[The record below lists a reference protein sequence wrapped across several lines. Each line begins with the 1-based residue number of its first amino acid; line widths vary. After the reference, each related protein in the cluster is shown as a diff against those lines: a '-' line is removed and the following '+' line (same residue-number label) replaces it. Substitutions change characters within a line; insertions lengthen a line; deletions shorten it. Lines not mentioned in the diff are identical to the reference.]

1 MQVNE
6 PASDRSARETPRL
19 YVRQEDRYEDLSSS
33 ASAFLI
39 VGIVM
44 SVLTLLS
51 FGQQLHLPFALPT
64 TALMRFFLL
73 IFALGAFG
81 LYWKTRREASRA
93 YSHIE
98 EEQRIT
104 EELESWFLA
113 SYAPEQIDLEILGA
127 TRHPLRAEALALKR
141 FDFIQDCFLQRYD
154 GMDEGYI
161 EALSEELY
169 KKLFES
175 GHYGKAV
182 LKKTDAPV
190 SAAPQDMTQGDEA
203 AGYNTA
209 PQDSAQENAAAAYN
223 TAPQDIAT
231 GNEEMQPVDAVQSAE
246 IPETAAYSTEPQTMA
261 PENEADAYHA
271 VPPDTAQENEAAAY
285 NAEPQD
291 TAQENEAVAYNA
303 EPQPMEQ
310 AEAVPSEHEAETAD
324 SAETLYAVVSATE
337 DAAAASA
344 ETEAAARDEAPVE

>member
-6 PASDRSARETPRL
+6 PASDRTARETPRL

-73 IFALGAFG
+73 VFAIGAFG

-113 SYAPEQIDLEILGA
+113 SYAPEQIDFEILGA

-182 LKKTDAPV
+182 LKKADAAV
-190 SAAPQDMTQGDEA
+190 SEEQRSE
-203 AGYNTA
+203 TA
-209 PQDSAQENAAAAYN
+209 PQNAAL
-223 TAPQDIAT
+223 QDIAT
-231 GNEEMQPVDAVQSAE
+231 AGEEMQPADAVQSAE
-246 IPETAAYSTEPQTMA
+246 IPEAAT
-261 PENEADAYHA
+261 
-271 VPPDTAQENEAAAY
+271 Y

-291 TAQENEAVAYNA
+291 MTQMNEVTQTAEAT
-303 EPQPMEQ
+303 Q

-324 SAETLYAVVSATE
+324 SAETLSAVVSATE

>member
-6 PASDRSARETPRL
+6 PASDRTARETPRL

-73 IFALGAFG
+73 IFAIGAFG

-113 SYAPEQIDLEILGA
+113 NYAPEQIDLEILGA

-182 LKKTDAPV
+182 LKKADAAV
-190 SAAPQDMTQGDEA
+190 SEEQRSETAPQNAAPQDM
-203 AGYNTA
+203 
-209 PQDSAQENAAAAYN
+209 AQAS
-223 TAPQDIAT
+223 
-231 GNEEMQPVDAVQSAE
+231 EEMQPVDAVQSAE
-246 IPETAAYSTEPQTMA
+246 IPETAAY
-261 PENEADAYHA
+261 
-271 VPPDTAQENEAAAY
+271 

-291 TAQENEAVAYNA
+291 MTQGADAPLPVKMTQTAELPETVAYNT
-303 EPQPMEQ
+303 EPQDMTQVNEVTQTAEAAQ

-324 SAETLYAVVSATE
+324 SAETLSAVVSATE

>member
-6 PASDRSARETPRL
+6 PASDRTARETPRL

-73 IFALGAFG
+73 VFAIGAFG

-113 SYAPEQIDLEILGA
+113 NYAPEQIDLEILGA

-182 LKKTDAPV
+182 LKKADAAV
-190 SAAPQDMTQGDEA
+190 SEEQRSE
-203 AGYNTA
+203 TA
-209 PQDSAQENAAAAYN
+209 PQNAAL
-223 TAPQDIAT
+223 QDIAT
-231 GNEEMQPVDAVQSAE
+231 AGEEMQPADAVQSAE
-246 IPETAAYSTEPQTMA
+246 IPETVTYK
-261 PENEADAYHA
+261 
-271 VPPDTAQENEAAAY
+271 
-285 NAEPQD
+285 AEPQD
-291 TAQENEAVAYNA
+291 MTQGADAPLPVKMTQTAELPETVAYNT
-303 EPQPMEQ
+303 EPQDMTQVNEVTQTAEATQ

-324 SAETLYAVVSATE
+324 SAETLSAVVSATE

>member
-6 PASDRSARETPRL
+6 PASDRTARETPRL

-73 IFALGAFG
+73 VFAIGAFG

-113 SYAPEQIDLEILGA
+113 SYAPEQIDFEILGA

-182 LKKTDAPV
+182 LKKADAAV
-190 SAAPQDMTQGDEA
+190 SEEQRSETAPHNAAPQDM
-203 AGYNTA
+203 
-209 PQDSAQENAAAAYN
+209 AQAS
-223 TAPQDIAT
+223 
-231 GNEEMQPVDAVQSAE
+231 EEMQPADAVQSAE
-246 IPETAAYSTEPQTMA
+246 IPETVT
-261 PENEADAYHA
+261 
-271 VPPDTAQENEAAAY
+271 Y

-291 TAQENEAVAYNA
+291 MTQGADAPLPVKMTQTAELPETVAYNM
-303 EPQPMEQ
+303 EPQDMTQVNEVTQTAEAAQ
-310 AEAVPSEHEAETAD
+310 AEAVPSEHEADTAG
-324 SAETLYAVVSATE
+324 SAETLSAVVSATE

-344 ETEAAARDEAPVE
+344 ETEAAARDEAPVEQF

>member
-6 PASDRSARETPRL
+6 PASDRTARETPRL

-73 IFALGAFG
+73 VFAIGAFG

-113 SYAPEQIDLEILGA
+113 SYAPEQIDFEILGA

-182 LKKTDAPV
+182 LKKADAAV
-190 SAAPQDMTQGDEA
+190 SEEQRSETAPHNAAPQDMAQ
-203 AGYNTA
+203 AG
-209 PQDSAQENAAAAYN
+209 
-223 TAPQDIAT
+223 
-231 GNEEMQPVDAVQSAE
+231 EEMQPVDAVQSAE

-285 NAEPQD
+285 NAAPLD

-303 EPQPMEQ
+303 APQPVAQ

-324 SAETLYAVVSATE
+324 SAETLSAVVSATE

-344 ETEAAARDEAPVE
+344 ETEAAARDEAPVEQF

>member
-6 PASDRSARETPRL
+6 PASDRTARETPRL

-73 IFALGAFG
+73 IFAIGAFG

-113 SYAPEQIDLEILGA
+113 NYAPEQIDLEILGA

-182 LKKTDAPV
+182 LKKADAAV
-190 SAAPQDMTQGDEA
+190 SEEQRSETAPQNAAPQ
-203 AGYNTA
+203 NR
-209 PQDSAQENAAAAYN
+209 AQAS
-223 TAPQDIAT
+223 
-231 GNEEMQPVDAVQSAE
+231 EEMQPVDAVQSAE
-246 IPETAAYSTEPQTMA
+246 IPEAAT
-261 PENEADAYHA
+261 
-271 VPPDTAQENEAAAY
+271 Y

-291 TAQENEAVAYNA
+291 MTQGADAPLPAEMTQTAEAA
-303 EPQPMEQ
+303 Q
-310 AEAVPSEHEAETAD
+310 AEAVPTEHEAETAD

>member
-6 PASDRSARETPRL
+6 PASDRTARETPRL

-73 IFALGAFG
+73 VFAIGAFG

-113 SYAPEQIDLEILGA
+113 SYAPEQIDFEILGA

-182 LKKTDAPV
+182 LKKADAAV
-190 SAAPQDMTQGDEA
+190 SEEQRSETAPHNAAPQDM
-203 AGYNTA
+203 
-209 PQDSAQENAAAAYN
+209 AQAS
-223 TAPQDIAT
+223 
-231 GNEEMQPVDAVQSAE
+231 EEMQPADAVQSAE
-246 IPETAAYSTEPQTMA
+246 IPETVT
-261 PENEADAYHA
+261 
-271 VPPDTAQENEAAAY
+271 Y

-291 TAQENEAVAYNA
+291 MTQGADAPLPVKMTQTAELPETVAYNT
-303 EPQPMEQ
+303 EPQDMTQVNEVTQTAEATQ

-324 SAETLYAVVSATE
+324 SAETLSAVVSATE

>member
-6 PASDRSARETPRL
+6 PASDRTARETPRL

-73 IFALGAFG
+73 IFAIGAFG

-113 SYAPEQIDLEILGA
+113 NYAPEQIDLEILGA

-182 LKKTDAPV
+182 LKKAAVAVSEEQRSETAPQN
-190 SAAPQDMTQGDEA
+190 AAPQDM
-203 AGYNTA
+203 
-209 PQDSAQENAAAAYN
+209 AQAS
-223 TAPQDIAT
+223 
-231 GNEEMQPVDAVQSAE
+231 EEMQPVDAVQSAE
-246 IPETAAYSTEPQTMA
+246 IPETVAYNTEPQDMTQM
-261 PENEADAYHA
+261 NE
-271 VPPDTAQENEAAAY
+271 VTQTAEAA
-285 NAEPQD
+285 
-291 TAQENEAVAYNA
+291 
-303 EPQPMEQ
+303 Q

-324 SAETLYAVVSATE
+324 SAETLSAVVSATE

>member
-6 PASDRSARETPRL
+6 PASDRTARETPRL

-73 IFALGAFG
+73 VFAIGAFG

-113 SYAPEQIDLEILGA
+113 NYAPEQIDLEILGA

-182 LKKTDAPV
+182 LKKADAAV
-190 SAAPQDMTQGDEA
+190 SEEQRSE
-203 AGYNTA
+203 TA
-209 PQDSAQENAAAAYN
+209 PQNAAL
-223 TAPQDIAT
+223 QDIAT
-231 GNEEMQPVDAVQSAE
+231 AGEEMQPADAVQSAE
-246 IPETAAYSTEPQTMA
+246 IPEAAT
-261 PENEADAYHA
+261 
-271 VPPDTAQENEAAAY
+271 Y

-291 TAQENEAVAYNA
+291 MTQMNEVTQTAEAA
-303 EPQPMEQ
+303 Q

-324 SAETLYAVVSATE
+324 SAETLSAVVSATE
-337 DAAAASA
+337 DAAVASA

>member
-6 PASDRSARETPRL
+6 PASDRTARETPRL

-73 IFALGAFG
+73 VFAIGAFG

-182 LKKTDAPV
+182 LKKADAAV
-190 SAAPQDMTQGDEA
+190 SEEQRSE
-203 AGYNTA
+203 TA
-209 PQDSAQENAAAAYN
+209 PQNAAL
-223 TAPQDIAT
+223 QDIAT
-231 GNEEMQPVDAVQSAE
+231 AGEEMQPADAVQSAE
-246 IPETAAYSTEPQTMA
+246 IPEAAT
-261 PENEADAYHA
+261 
-271 VPPDTAQENEAAAY
+271 Y

-291 TAQENEAVAYNA
+291 MTQMNEVTQTAEAA
-303 EPQPMEQ
+303 Q

-324 SAETLYAVVSATE
+324 SAETLSAVVSATE

>member
-6 PASDRSARETPRL
+6 PASDRTARETPRL

-73 IFALGAFG
+73 VFAIGAFG

-113 SYAPEQIDLEILGA
+113 SYAPEQIDFEILGA

-182 LKKTDAPV
+182 LKKADAAV
-190 SAAPQDMTQGDEA
+190 SEEQRSETAPHNAAPQDM
-203 AGYNTA
+203 
-209 PQDSAQENAAAAYN
+209 AQAS
-223 TAPQDIAT
+223 
-231 GNEEMQPVDAVQSAE
+231 EEMQPADAVQSAE
-246 IPETAAYSTEPQTMA
+246 IPETVT
-261 PENEADAYHA
+261 
-271 VPPDTAQENEAAAY
+271 Y

-291 TAQENEAVAYNA
+291 MTQGADAPLPVKMTQTAELPETVAYNT
-303 EPQPMEQ
+303 EPQDMTQVNEVTQTAEAAQ
-310 AEAVPSEHEAETAD
+310 AEAVPSEHEAETVD
-324 SAETLYAVVSATE
+324 SAETLSAVVSATE

-344 ETEAAARDEAPVE
+344 ETEAAVRDEAPVEQF

>member
-6 PASDRSARETPRL
+6 PASDRTARETPHL

-73 IFALGAFG
+73 VFAIGAFG
-81 LYWKTRREASRA
+81 LYWKTHREASRA

-141 FDFIQDCFLQRYD
+141 FDFIQDCFLQRY

-182 LKKTDAPV
+182 LKKADAAV
-190 SAAPQDMTQGDEA
+190 SEEQRSETAPQNAAPQDM
-203 AGYNTA
+203 
-209 PQDSAQENAAAAYN
+209 AQAS
-223 TAPQDIAT
+223 
-231 GNEEMQPVDAVQSAE
+231 EEMQPVDAVQSAE

-261 PENEADAYHA
+261 PENKADAYNA
-271 VPPDTAQENEAAAY
+271 APP
-285 NAEPQD
+285 D

-303 EPQPMEQ
+303 EPQTMEQ

-324 SAETLYAVVSATE
+324 SAETLSAVVSATE

-344 ETEAAARDEAPVE
+344 ETEAAARDEASVEQS

>member
-6 PASDRSARETPRL
+6 PASDRTARETPRL

-73 IFALGAFG
+73 VFAIGAFG

-113 SYAPEQIDLEILGA
+113 SYAPEQIDFEILGA

-182 LKKTDAPV
+182 LKKAAVAVSEEQRSETAPHN
-190 SAAPQDMTQGDEA
+190 AAPQDM
-203 AGYNTA
+203 
-209 PQDSAQENAAAAYN
+209 AQAS
-223 TAPQDIAT
+223 
-231 GNEEMQPVDAVQSAE
+231 EEMQPADAVQSAE
-246 IPETAAYSTEPQTMA
+246 IPEAAT
-261 PENEADAYHA
+261 
-271 VPPDTAQENEAAAY
+271 Y

-291 TAQENEAVAYNA
+291 MTQVNEVTQTAEAT
-303 EPQPMEQ
+303 Q

-324 SAETLYAVVSATE
+324 SAETLSAVVSATE

>member
-6 PASDRSARETPRL
+6 PASDRTARETPRL

-73 IFALGAFG
+73 IFAIGAFG

-182 LKKTDAPV
+182 LKKADAAV
-190 SAAPQDMTQGDEA
+190 SEEQRSETAPQNAAPQDMAQ
-203 AGYNTA
+203 AG
-209 PQDSAQENAAAAYN
+209 
-223 TAPQDIAT
+223 
-231 GNEEMQPVDAVQSAE
+231 EEMQPAEAAQPAE
-246 IPETAAYSTEPQTMA
+246 IPETVAYNTEPQDMTQV
-261 PENEADAYHA
+261 NE
-271 VPPDTAQENEAAAY
+271 VTQTAEA
-285 NAEPQD
+285 
-291 TAQENEAVAYNA
+291 T
-303 EPQPMEQ
+303 Q
-310 AEAVPSEHEAETAD
+310 AEAVPTEHEAETAD
-324 SAETLYAVVSATE
+324 SAETLSAVVSATE

-344 ETEAAARDEAPVE
+344 ETEAAARDEAPVEQF

>member
-6 PASDRSARETPRL
+6 PASDRTARETPRL

-73 IFALGAFG
+73 IFAIGAFG

-113 SYAPEQIDLEILGA
+113 NYAPEQIDLEILGA

-182 LKKTDAPV
+182 LKKADA
-190 SAAPQDMTQGDEA
+190 AASEEQRSE
-203 AGYNTA
+203 TA
-209 PQDSAQENAAAAYN
+209 PHNA
-223 TAPQDIAT
+223 APQDIAT
-231 GNEEMQPVDAVQSAE
+231 AGEEMQPVDAVQSAE

-285 NAEPQD
+285 NAAPLD

-303 EPQPMEQ
+303 APQPMAQ

-324 SAETLYAVVSATE
+324 SAETLSAVVSATE

-344 ETEAAARDEAPVE
+344 ETEAAARDEAPVEQF

>member
-1 MQVNE
+1 MNIYEQLQAV
-6 PASDRSARETPRL
+6 
-19 YVRQEDRYEDLSSS
+19 EDRYEELSSS

-73 IFALGAFG
+73 VFAIGAFG

-113 SYAPEQIDLEILGA
+113 SYAPEQIDFEILGA

-182 LKKTDAPV
+182 LKKAAVAVSEEQRSETAPHN
-190 SAAPQDMTQGDEA
+190 AAPQDM
-203 AGYNTA
+203 
-209 PQDSAQENAAAAYN
+209 AQAS
-223 TAPQDIAT
+223 
-231 GNEEMQPVDAVQSAE
+231 EEMQPADAVQSAE
-246 IPETAAYSTEPQTMA
+246 IPETVT
-261 PENEADAYHA
+261 
-271 VPPDTAQENEAAAY
+271 Y

-291 TAQENEAVAYNA
+291 MTQGADAPLPVKMTQTAELPETVAYNT
-303 EPQPMEQ
+303 EPQDMTQVNEVTQTAEATQ

-324 SAETLYAVVSATE
+324 SAETLSAVVSATE

>member
-6 PASDRSARETPRL
+6 PASDRTARETPRL

-73 IFALGAFG
+73 VFAIGAFG

-113 SYAPEQIDLEILGA
+113 SYAPEQIDFEILGA

-182 LKKTDAPV
+182 LKKAAVAVSEEQRSETAPHN
-190 SAAPQDMTQGDEA
+190 AAPQDM
-203 AGYNTA
+203 
-209 PQDSAQENAAAAYN
+209 AQAS
-223 TAPQDIAT
+223 
-231 GNEEMQPVDAVQSAE
+231 EEMQPADAVQSAE
-246 IPETAAYSTEPQTMA
+246 IPETVT
-261 PENEADAYHA
+261 
-271 VPPDTAQENEAAAY
+271 Y

-291 TAQENEAVAYNA
+291 MTQVNEVTQTAEAT
-303 EPQPMEQ
+303 Q

-324 SAETLYAVVSATE
+324 SAETLSAVVSATE

>member
-6 PASDRSARETPRL
+6 PASDRTARETPRL

-73 IFALGAFG
+73 VFAIGAFG

-182 LKKTDAPV
+182 LKKADAAV
-190 SAAPQDMTQGDEA
+190 SEEQRSETAPQNAAPQDM
-203 AGYNTA
+203 
-209 PQDSAQENAAAAYN
+209 AQA
-223 TAPQDIAT
+223 
-231 GNEEMQPVDAVQSAE
+231 NEEMRPVDAVQSAE
-246 IPETAAYSTEPQTMA
+246 IPETATYSTEPQTMA
-261 PENEADAYHA
+261 PENETD
-271 VPPDTAQENEAAAY
+271 AY

>member
-6 PASDRSARETPRL
+6 PASDRTARETPRL

-73 IFALGAFG
+73 VFAIGAFG

-182 LKKTDAPV
+182 LKKADAAV
-190 SAAPQDMTQGDEA
+190 SEEQRSETAPQNAAPQDMAQ
-203 AGYNTA
+203 AG
-209 PQDSAQENAAAAYN
+209 
-223 TAPQDIAT
+223 
-231 GNEEMQPVDAVQSAE
+231 EEMQPAEAAQPAE
-246 IPETAAYSTEPQTMA
+246 IPETVAYNTEPQDMTQV
-261 PENEADAYHA
+261 NE
-271 VPPDTAQENEAAAY
+271 VTQTAEAA
-285 NAEPQD
+285 
-291 TAQENEAVAYNA
+291 
-303 EPQPMEQ
+303 Q

-324 SAETLYAVVSATE
+324 SAETLSAVVSATE

>member
-6 PASDRSARETPRL
+6 PASDRSSRETPRL

-73 IFALGAFG
+73 IFAIGAFG

-113 SYAPEQIDLEILGA
+113 NYAPEQIDLEILGA

-182 LKKTDAPV
+182 LKKAAVAVSEEQRSETAPHN
-190 SAAPQDMTQGDEA
+190 AAPQDM
-203 AGYNTA
+203 
-209 PQDSAQENAAAAYN
+209 AQAS
-223 TAPQDIAT
+223 
-231 GNEEMQPVDAVQSAE
+231 EEMQPADAVQSAE
-246 IPETAAYSTEPQTMA
+246 IPEAATYNAEPQDMTS
-261 PENEADAYHA
+261 ENEADAYHA
-271 VPPDTAQENEAAAY
+271 APPDTAQENEAAAY
-285 NAEPQD
+285 NVAPQ
-291 TAQENEAVAYNA
+291 TPA
-303 EPQPMEQ
+303 Q
-310 AEAVPSEHEAETAD
+310 AETVPSEHKAETAD
-324 SAETLYAVVSATE
+324 SAETLSAVVSATE

>member
-6 PASDRSARETPRL
+6 PASDRTARETPRL

-73 IFALGAFG
+73 VFAIGAFG

-182 LKKTDAPV
+182 LKKADAAV
-190 SAAPQDMTQGDEA
+190 SEEPRSETAPQNAAPQ
-203 AGYNTA
+203 NR
-209 PQDSAQENAAAAYN
+209 AQAS
-223 TAPQDIAT
+223 
-231 GNEEMQPVDAVQSAE
+231 EEMQPVDAVQSAE
-246 IPETAAYSTEPQTMA
+246 IPETVT
-261 PENEADAYHA
+261 
-271 VPPDTAQENEAAAY
+271 Y

-291 TAQENEAVAYNA
+291 MTQGADAPLPVKMTQTAELPETVAYNT
-303 EPQPMEQ
+303 EPQDMTQVNEVTQTAEAAQ

-324 SAETLYAVVSATE
+324 SAETLSAVVSATE

>member
-6 PASDRSARETPRL
+6 PASDRTARETPRL

-73 IFALGAFG
+73 IFAIGAFG

-113 SYAPEQIDLEILGA
+113 NYAPEQIDLEILGA

-182 LKKTDAPV
+182 LKKADAAV
-190 SAAPQDMTQGDEA
+190 SEEQRSE
-203 AGYNTA
+203 TA
-209 PQDSAQENAAAAYN
+209 PQNAAL
-223 TAPQDIAT
+223 QDIAT
-231 GNEEMQPVDAVQSAE
+231 AGEEMQPADAVQSAE
-246 IPETAAYSTEPQTMA
+246 IPEAAT
-261 PENEADAYHA
+261 
-271 VPPDTAQENEAAAY
+271 Y

-291 TAQENEAVAYNA
+291 MTQMNEVTQTAEAA
-303 EPQPMEQ
+303 Q

-324 SAETLYAVVSATE
+324 SAETLSAVVSATE

>member
-6 PASDRSARETPRL
+6 PASDRTARETPRL

-73 IFALGAFG
+73 VFAIGAFG

-113 SYAPEQIDLEILGA
+113 SYAPEQIDFEILGA

-182 LKKTDAPV
+182 LKKADAAV
-190 SAAPQDMTQGDEA
+190 SEEQRSE
-203 AGYNTA
+203 TA
-209 PQDSAQENAAAAYN
+209 PQNAAL
-223 TAPQDIAT
+223 QDIAT
-231 GNEEMQPVDAVQSAE
+231 AGEEMQPADAVQSAE
-246 IPETAAYSTEPQTMA
+246 IPEAAT
-261 PENEADAYHA
+261 
-271 VPPDTAQENEAAAY
+271 Y

-291 TAQENEAVAYNA
+291 MTQVNEVTQTAEAT
-303 EPQPMEQ
+303 Q
-310 AEAVPSEHEAETAD
+310 AEAVPTEHEAETAD
-324 SAETLYAVVSATE
+324 SAETLPATKRRSNNPRQSE
-337 DAAAASA
+337 DAAPLIRSKKVRSFDLTFFVPVSLYSLRSASIGFS
-344 ETEAAARDEAPVE
+344 AAARFAGM

>member
-6 PASDRSARETPRL
+6 PASDRTARETPRL

-73 IFALGAFG
+73 IFAIGAFG

-98 EEQRIT
+98 EEQHIT

-113 SYAPEQIDLEILGA
+113 NYAPEQIDLEILGA

-182 LKKTDAPV
+182 LKKADAAV
-190 SAAPQDMTQGDEA
+190 SEEQRSE
-203 AGYNTA
+203 TA
-209 PQDSAQENAAAAYN
+209 PQNAAL
-223 TAPQDIAT
+223 QDIAT
-231 GNEEMQPVDAVQSAE
+231 AGEEMQPADAVQSAE
-246 IPETAAYSTEPQTMA
+246 IPEAAT
-261 PENEADAYHA
+261 
-271 VPPDTAQENEAAAY
+271 Y

-291 TAQENEAVAYNA
+291 MTQGADAPLPVKMTQTAELPETVAYNT
-303 EPQPMEQ
+303 EPQDMTQVNEVTQTAEATQ

-324 SAETLYAVVSATE
+324 SAETLSAVVSATE

>member
-6 PASDRSARETPRL
+6 PASDRTARETPRL

-73 IFALGAFG
+73 VFAIGAFG

-182 LKKTDAPV
+182 LKKADAAV
-190 SAAPQDMTQGDEA
+190 SEEQRSETAPQNAAPQDMAQ
-203 AGYNTA
+203 AG
-209 PQDSAQENAAAAYN
+209 
-223 TAPQDIAT
+223 
-231 GNEEMQPVDAVQSAE
+231 EEMQPAEAAQPAE
-246 IPETAAYSTEPQTMA
+246 IPETVAYNTEPQDMTQV
-261 PENEADAYHA
+261 NE
-271 VPPDTAQENEAAAY
+271 VTQTSEAA
-285 NAEPQD
+285 
-291 TAQENEAVAYNA
+291 
-303 EPQPMEQ
+303 Q
-310 AEAVPSEHEAETAD
+310 AEAVPSEHKAETAD
-324 SAETLYAVVSATE
+324 SAETLSAVVSATE

>member
-6 PASDRSARETPRL
+6 PASDRTARETPRL

-73 IFALGAFG
+73 VFAIGAFG

-113 SYAPEQIDLEILGA
+113 SYAPEQIDFEILGA

-182 LKKTDAPV
+182 LKKADAAV
-190 SAAPQDMTQGDEA
+190 SEEQRSETAPHNAAPQDM
-203 AGYNTA
+203 
-209 PQDSAQENAAAAYN
+209 AQAS
-223 TAPQDIAT
+223 
-231 GNEEMQPVDAVQSAE
+231 EEMQPADAVQSAE
-246 IPETAAYSTEPQTMA
+246 IPETVT
-261 PENEADAYHA
+261 
-271 VPPDTAQENEAAAY
+271 Y

-291 TAQENEAVAYNA
+291 MTQGADAPLPVKMTQTAELPETVAYNT
-303 EPQPMEQ
+303 EPQDMTQVNEVTQTAEAAQ
-310 AEAVPSEHEAETAD
+310 AEAVPSDHEAETAD
-324 SAETLYAVVSATE
+324 SAETLSAVVSATE

>member
-6 PASDRSARETPRL
+6 PASDRTARETPRL

-73 IFALGAFG
+73 VFAIGAFG

-113 SYAPEQIDLEILGA
+113 SYAPEQIDFEILGA

-182 LKKTDAPV
+182 LKKAAVAVSEEQRSETAPHN
-190 SAAPQDMTQGDEA
+190 AAPQDM
-203 AGYNTA
+203 
-209 PQDSAQENAAAAYN
+209 AQAS
-223 TAPQDIAT
+223 
-231 GNEEMQPVDAVQSAE
+231 EEMQPADAVQSAE
-246 IPETAAYSTEPQTMA
+246 IPETVT
-261 PENEADAYHA
+261 
-271 VPPDTAQENEAAAY
+271 Y

-291 TAQENEAVAYNA
+291 MTQGADAPLPVKMTQTAELPETVAYNT
-303 EPQPMEQ
+303 EPQDMTQVNEVTQTAEATQ

-324 SAETLYAVVSATE
+324 SAETLSAVVSATE

-344 ETEAAARDEAPVE
+344 ETEAAARNEAPVE

>member
-6 PASDRSARETPRL
+6 PASDRTARETPRL

-73 IFALGAFG
+73 VFAIGAFG

-113 SYAPEQIDLEILGA
+113 NYAPEQIDLEILGA

-154 GMDEGYI
+154 SMDEGYI

-182 LKKTDAPV
+182 LKKAAVAVSEEQRSETAPHN
-190 SAAPQDMTQGDEA
+190 AAPQDM
-203 AGYNTA
+203 
-209 PQDSAQENAAAAYN
+209 AQAS
-223 TAPQDIAT
+223 
-231 GNEEMQPVDAVQSAE
+231 EEMQPVNAVQSAE

-285 NAEPQD
+285 NAAPLD

-303 EPQPMEQ
+303 APQPMAQ

-324 SAETLYAVVSATE
+324 SAETLSAVVSATE

>member
-6 PASDRSARETPRL
+6 PASDRTARETPRL

-73 IFALGAFG
+73 VFAIGAFG

-113 SYAPEQIDLEILGA
+113 SYAPEQIDFEILGA

-182 LKKTDAPV
+182 LKKAAVAVSEEQRSETAPHN
-190 SAAPQDMTQGDEA
+190 AEPQDMTQGADA
-203 AGYNTA
+203 PLPVKMTQTA
-209 PQDSAQENAAAAYN
+209 ELPETVAYN
-223 TAPQDIAT
+223 T
-231 GNEEMQPVDAVQSAE
+231 
-246 IPETAAYSTEPQTMA
+246 
-261 PENEADAYHA
+261 
-271 VPPDTAQENEAAAY
+271 
-285 NAEPQD
+285 EPQD
-291 TAQENEAVAYNA
+291 MTQVNEVTQTAEAA
-303 EPQPMEQ
+303 Q

-324 SAETLYAVVSATE
+324 SAETLSAVVSATE

>member
-6 PASDRSARETPRL
+6 PASDRTARETPRL

-73 IFALGAFG
+73 VFAIGAFG

-182 LKKTDAPV
+182 LKKADV
-190 SAAPQDMTQGDEA
+190 AASEEQRSE
-203 AGYNTA
+203 TA
-209 PQDSAQENAAAAYN
+209 PQNA
-223 TAPQDIAT
+223 APQDIAT
-231 GNEEMQPVDAVQSAE
+231 AGEEMQPVDAVQSAE

-261 PENEADAYHA
+261 PENE
-271 VPPDTAQENEAAAY
+271 VTQTAEAA
-285 NAEPQD
+285 
-291 TAQENEAVAYNA
+291 
-303 EPQPMEQ
+303 Q

-324 SAETLYAVVSATE
+324 SAETLSTVVSATE

>member
-6 PASDRSARETPRL
+6 PASDRTARETPRL

-73 IFALGAFG
+73 IFAIGAFG

-113 SYAPEQIDLEILGA
+113 NYAPEQIDLEILGA

-182 LKKTDAPV
+182 LKKADAAV
-190 SAAPQDMTQGDEA
+190 SEEQRSE
-203 AGYNTA
+203 TA
-209 PQDSAQENAAAAYN
+209 PQNAAL
-223 TAPQDIAT
+223 QDIAT
-231 GNEEMQPVDAVQSAE
+231 AGEEMQPADAVQSAE
-246 IPETAAYSTEPQTMA
+246 IPEAAT
-261 PENEADAYHA
+261 
-271 VPPDTAQENEAAAY
+271 Y

-291 TAQENEAVAYNA
+291 MTQVNEVTQTAEAA
-303 EPQPMEQ
+303 Q

>member
-6 PASDRSARETPRL
+6 PASDRTARETPRL

-73 IFALGAFG
+73 VFAIGAFG

-113 SYAPEQIDLEILGA
+113 SYAPEQIDFEILGA

-182 LKKTDAPV
+182 LKKAAVAV
-190 SAAPQDMTQGDEA
+190 SEEQRSE
-203 AGYNTA
+203 TA
-209 PQDSAQENAAAAYN
+209 PHNA
-223 TAPQDIAT
+223 APQDIAT
-231 GNEEMQPVDAVQSAE
+231 AGEEMQPVDAVQSAE

-285 NAEPQD
+285 NAAPLD

-303 EPQPMEQ
+303 APQSMAQ

-324 SAETLYAVVSATE
+324 SAETLSAVVSATE

-344 ETEAAARDEAPVE
+344 ETEAAARDEAPVEQF

>member
-6 PASDRSARETPRL
+6 PASDRSSRETPRL

-73 IFALGAFG
+73 IFAIGAFG

-113 SYAPEQIDLEILGA
+113 NYAPEQIDLEILGA
-127 TRHPLRAEALALKR
+127 TRP
-141 FDFIQDCFLQRYD
+141 
-154 GMDEGYI
+154 
-161 EALSEELY
+161 
-169 KKLFES
+169 
-175 GHYGKAV
+175 
-182 LKKTDAPV
+182 
-190 SAAPQDMTQGDEA
+190 
-203 AGYNTA
+203 
-209 PQDSAQENAAAAYN
+209 
-223 TAPQDIAT
+223 
-231 GNEEMQPVDAVQSAE
+231 
-246 IPETAAYSTEPQTMA
+246 
-261 PENEADAYHA
+261 
-271 VPPDTAQENEAAAY
+271 
-285 NAEPQD
+285 
-291 TAQENEAVAYNA
+291 
-303 EPQPMEQ
+303 
-310 AEAVPSEHEAETAD
+310 
-324 SAETLYAVVSATE
+324 
-337 DAAAASA
+337 
-344 ETEAAARDEAPVE
+344 ARRRSP

>member
-6 PASDRSARETPRL
+6 PASDRSSRETPRL

-73 IFALGAFG
+73 IFAIGAFG

-113 SYAPEQIDLEILGA
+113 NYAPEQIDLEILGA

-182 LKKTDAPV
+182 LKKAAVAV
-190 SAAPQDMTQGDEA
+190 SEEQRSE
-203 AGYNTA
+203 TA
-209 PQDSAQENAAAAYN
+209 PHNA
-223 TAPQDIAT
+223 APQDIAT
-231 GNEEMQPVDAVQSAE
+231 AGEEMQPADAVQSAE

-285 NAEPQD
+285 NAAPLD

-303 EPQPMEQ
+303 APQPMAQ

-324 SAETLYAVVSATE
+324 SAETLSAVVSATE

>member
-6 PASDRSARETPRL
+6 PASDRTARETPRL

-73 IFALGAFG
+73 VFAIGAFG

-182 LKKTDAPV
+182 LKKADAAV
-190 SAAPQDMTQGDEA
+190 SEEQRSETAPQNAAPQDM
-203 AGYNTA
+203 
-209 PQDSAQENAAAAYN
+209 AQAS
-223 TAPQDIAT
+223 
-231 GNEEMQPVDAVQSAE
+231 EEMQPADAVQSAE
-246 IPETAAYSTEPQTMA
+246 IPETVT
-261 PENEADAYHA
+261 
-271 VPPDTAQENEAAAY
+271 Y

-291 TAQENEAVAYNA
+291 MTQMNEVTQTAEAA
-303 EPQPMEQ
+303 Q

-324 SAETLYAVVSATE
+324 SAETLSAVVSATE

-344 ETEAAARDEAPVE
+344 ETEAAARDEAPVEQS

>member
-6 PASDRSARETPRL
+6 PASDRTARETPRL

-73 IFALGAFG
+73 VFAIGAFG

-113 SYAPEQIDLEILGA
+113 SYAPEQIDFEILGA

-182 LKKTDAPV
+182 LKKAAVAVSEEQRSETAPHN
-190 SAAPQDMTQGDEA
+190 AAPQDM
-203 AGYNTA
+203 
-209 PQDSAQENAAAAYN
+209 AQAS
-223 TAPQDIAT
+223 
-231 GNEEMQPVDAVQSAE
+231 EEMQPADAVQSAE
-246 IPETAAYSTEPQTMA
+246 IPETVT
-261 PENEADAYHA
+261 
-271 VPPDTAQENEAAAY
+271 Y

-291 TAQENEAVAYNA
+291 MTQGADAPLPVKMTQTAELPETVAYNT
-303 EPQPMEQ
+303 EPQDMTQVNEVTQTAEATQ

-324 SAETLYAVVSATE
+324 SAETLSAVVSATE

>member
-6 PASDRSARETPRL
+6 PASDRTARETPRL

-73 IFALGAFG
+73 VFAIGAFG
-81 LYWKTRREASRA
+81 LYWKTLREASRA

-113 SYAPEQIDLEILGA
+113 NYAPEQIDLEILGA

-182 LKKTDAPV
+182 LKKADAAV
-190 SAAPQDMTQGDEA
+190 SEEQRTAGHCNSGRGDAACRCSAVRGDTGSSNIQCGT
-203 AGYNTA
+203 AGY
-209 PQDSAQENAAAAYN
+209 
-223 TAPQDIAT
+223 
-231 GNEEMQPVDAVQSAE
+231 DAGRGC
-246 IPETAAYSTEPQTMA
+246 
-261 PENEADAYHA
+261 
-271 VPPDTAQENEAAAY
+271 
-285 NAEPQD
+285 
-291 TAQENEAVAYNA
+291 
-303 EPQPMEQ
+303 
-310 AEAVPSEHEAETAD
+310 
-324 SAETLYAVVSATE
+324 
-337 DAAAASA
+337 AASRQND
-344 ETEAAARDEAPVE
+344 TDRRAPGDSGVQHGTAGYDTGE

>member
-6 PASDRSARETPRL
+6 PASDRTARETPRL

-73 IFALGAFG
+73 VFAIGAFG

-113 SYAPEQIDLEILGA
+113 SYAPEQIDFEILGA

-182 LKKTDAPV
+182 LKKAAVAVSEEQRSETAPHN
-190 SAAPQDMTQGDEA
+190 AAPQDMAQ
-203 AGYNTA
+203 AG
-209 PQDSAQENAAAAYN
+209 
-223 TAPQDIAT
+223 
-231 GNEEMQPVDAVQSAE
+231 EEMQPADAVQSAE
-246 IPETAAYSTEPQTMA
+246 IPEAAT
-261 PENEADAYHA
+261 
-271 VPPDTAQENEAAAY
+271 Y

-291 TAQENEAVAYNA
+291 MTQMNEVTQTAEAA
-303 EPQPMEQ
+303 Q

-324 SAETLYAVVSATE
+324 SAETLSAVVSATE

>member
-6 PASDRSARETPRL
+6 PASDRTARETPRL

-73 IFALGAFG
+73 VFAIGAFG

-182 LKKTDAPV
+182 LKKADVAASEEQRSETAPQN
-190 SAAPQDMTQGDEA
+190 AAPQDM
-203 AGYNTA
+203 
-209 PQDSAQENAAAAYN
+209 AQAS
-223 TAPQDIAT
+223 
-231 GNEEMQPVDAVQSAE
+231 EEMQPADAVQSAE
-246 IPETAAYSTEPQTMA
+246 IPETVT
-261 PENEADAYHA
+261 
-271 VPPDTAQENEAAAY
+271 Y

-291 TAQENEAVAYNA
+291 MTQMNEVTQTAEAA
-303 EPQPMEQ
+303 Q

-324 SAETLYAVVSATE
+324 SAETLSAVVSATE

>member
-6 PASDRSARETPRL
+6 PASDRTARETPRL

-73 IFALGAFG
+73 VFAIGAFG
-81 LYWKTRREASRA
+81 LYWKTHREASRA

-182 LKKTDAPV
+182 LKKADAAV
-190 SAAPQDMTQGDEA
+190 SEEQRSETAPQNAAPQDIV
-203 AGYNTA
+203 TA
-209 PQDSAQENAAAAYN
+209 S
-223 TAPQDIAT
+223 
-231 GNEEMQPVDAVQSAE
+231 EEMQPVDAVQSAE

-261 PENEADAYHA
+261 PENE
-271 VPPDTAQENEAAAY
+271 VTQTAEAA
-285 NAEPQD
+285 
-291 TAQENEAVAYNA
+291 
-303 EPQPMEQ
+303 Q
-310 AEAVPSEHEAETAD
+310 AEAVPTEHKAETAD
-324 SAETLYAVVSATE
+324 SAETLSAVVSATE